1 MAVGAADA
9 SDLAAS
15 FFARSSC
22 LKLLYSSSAFVLA
35 WLRLHGN
42 SRSAAAPAAL
52 GVKSSTGPSRTAGR
66 CRGSYLDSISMLIK
80 AKRAAVI
87 FFCEEENKSETW
99 TEVLGQGHV
108 PVGGGWGSDG
118 RKSDARRASE

>member
-22 LKLLYSSSAFVLA
+22 LKLLYSNSAFVLA

-42 SRSAAAPAAL
+42 SQSAAAPAAL

-66 CRGSYLDSISMLIK
+66 CRGSYLNSISALIK
-80 AKRAAVI
+80 AKQAAVI
-87 FFCEEENKSETW
+87 FFLRRGKQVRDLDGSFGARTRSSGGEE
-99 TEVLGQGHV
+99 
-108 PVGGGWGSDG
+108 GGRG
-118 RKSDARRASE
+118 

>member
-22 LKLLYSSSAFVLA
+22 LKLLYSSAAFVLA
-35 WLRLHGN
+35 WLHLHGN
-42 SRSAAAPAAL
+42 SQRAAAPAAL
-52 GVKSSTGPSRTAGR
+52 GVKSSTGRRPMPQELFGVDLHADQSK
-66 CRGSYLDSISMLIK
+66 RG
-80 AKRAAVI
+80 AVI
-87 FFCEEENKSETW
+87 FATRENKSETW
-99 TEVLGQGHV
+99 TELLGQGHV
-108 PVGGGWGSDG
+108 PAEGGWGEGGGDG